1 MIRVVKELPMTKEQE
16 AVAQGIATPEHYQRR
31 QFMSETERAPKLKRD
46 VLGSWQCRSGNI
58 CSADLVRNGVEAAT
72 IAFRWE
78 REPNF
83 DDREDFRFGVDEA
96 GSCTYGKAPI
106 LN

>member
-1 MIRVVKELPMTKEQE
+1 MVQRPPWVVIVRFFCAVASGQPFMIRVVKELPMTKEQE

-72 IAFRWE
+72 IAFR
-78 REPNF
+78 
-83 DDREDFRFGVDEA
+83 
-96 GSCTYGKAPI
+96 
-106 LN
+106 